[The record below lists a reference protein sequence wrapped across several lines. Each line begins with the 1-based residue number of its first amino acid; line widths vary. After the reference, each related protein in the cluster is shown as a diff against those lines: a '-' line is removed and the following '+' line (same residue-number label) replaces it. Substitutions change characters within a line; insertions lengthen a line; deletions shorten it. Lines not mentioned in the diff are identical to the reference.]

1 MVGPTHVRSPFKT
14 RQTSQLTLEFTG
26 RKTGDPTMYEVFWR
40 EVGERVAKI
49 WRSMTMCLMMVSLST
64 SFPSFEEGIQF
75 LNDGEQQQVQIM
87 EAEPHLLLC
96 VKKWCQTDRYE
107 SNDAGD
113 QLEGRHILVGAQ
125 QAMEIV
131 AKANRVTV
139 IDHEMR
145 SKKEKYADDPMTVPR
160 DIME

>member
-1 MVGPTHVRSPFKT
+1 MKLKIASGEEMV
-14 RQTSQLTLEFTG
+14 
-26 RKTGDPTMYEVFWR
+26 M
-40 EVGERVAKI
+40 
-49 WRSMTMCLMMVSLST
+49 RSMTMCLMMVSLST

-113 QLEGRHILVGAQ
+113 QLGDVDALTAMAGSGGSGQTSYNPPHDSLICYPFISSPRQNENHLNLSYVGLLW
-125 QAMEIV
+125 
-131 AKANRVTV
+131 
-139 IDHEMR
+139 
-145 SKKEKYADDPMTVPR
+145 
-160 DIME
+160 